1 MINQLKV
8 QIHNSTYIFLLISF
22 LAGYFEYMYLFL
34 LIIFVHESG
43 HAIFSYIINFKF
55 DKIIIYPFGGITI
68 YNEDLNISTNKEL
81 FVLLGGITFQILFYL
96 LIVFLYNNF
105 YITNHVYQIIK
116 KINILLISFNFLPIL
131 PLDGG
136 KLLNIILDKIFSYRL
151 SNIISI
157 IISILFI
164 ILFIYINK
172 TLFSLLLTIF
182 LIKCII
188 IEYIN
193 IKYKY
198 NKFILERYINDYNF
212 NKIKIVNN
220 INKLK
225 RDYYHI
231 INNTLEKT
239 YLHNLF
245 DRNT

>member
-81 FVLLGGITFQILFYL
+81 FVLIGGIYMQIMFFL
-96 LIVFLYNNF
+96 LIMILYKYNCVTEHTYF
-105 YITNHVYQIIK
+105 IIK

-136 KLLNIILDKIFSYRL
+136 KLLNILLDKIFSYKL

-157 IISILFI
+157 IISFI
-164 ILFIYINK
+164 ILIIFIIYNK
-172 TLFSLLLTIF
+172 TLFALLLSLF
-182 LIKCII
+182 LIKCLV
-188 IEYIN
+188 IEIN
-193 IKYKY
+193 NINYKY
-198 NKFILERYINDYNF
+198 NKFLLERYLNNYNF
-212 NKIKIVNN
+212 NKIKVINN
-220 INKLK
+220 INKFK
-225 RDYYHI
+225 RDNYHI
-231 INNTLEKT
+231 INNMLENKF
-239 YLHNLF
+239 LKKLF
-245 DRNT
+245 DRK